1 MTRSLFRNKLGAS
14 RVRLSRRWH
23 VIIFFLSLAI
33 LGMAALWFTQARY
46 TLADAYSALSISQ
59 GDFAKAQQTEA
70 IVRKEVELANM
81 INKTM
86 QVGATQSMRSQDWG
100 ERRIQ
105 VRNANLS
112 RQAVNDL
119 LTGVARQ
126 PGRLFGAESF
136 DISVSRADDGLFS
149 TFDASFT
156 QPDLVVTLEGT
167 LLFQVDQP

>member
-1 MTRSLFRNKLGAS
+1 MKRTPFRSKLGAGGI
-14 RVRLSRRWH
+14 RLSRRWH
-23 VIIFFLSLAI
+23 FIVFFLSLAV

-46 TLADAYSALSISQ
+46 SLADAYAALSMSQ
-59 GDFAKAQQTEA
+59 RDYAKAQQTEA

-81 INKTM
+81 INKTL
-86 QVGATQSMRSQDWG
+86 QVGATQSMNSRDWG

-126 PGRLFGAESF
+126 PGRLFGAENF
-136 DISVSRADDGLFS
+136 DISVSRAEDGLFS
-149 TFDASFT
+149 TFDDSLAH
-156 QPDLVVTLEGT
+156 PDLVVTLEGT